1 MPAIKVLGSMSFAN
15 RASLCSVERKL
26 VSCIVWRAG
35 RNSSEIKIWEIQ
47 SSRAWDELCINVMWF
62 EEGDYRNLHLCYKS
76 VSEGISK
83 FVGIRIHLYQYFKI
97 SNIFCLSLEANL
109 ADRKTVLLL
118 LLETKIFT
126 PVIDKR

>member
-1 MPAIKVLGSMSFAN
+1 
-15 RASLCSVERKL
+15 
-26 VSCIVWRAG
+26 
-35 RNSSEIKIWEIQ
+35 
-47 SSRAWDELCINVMWF
+47 MWF
-62 EEGDYRNLHLCYKS
+62 EEGDYRNLHLYYKS

-97 SNIFCLSLEANL
+97 SNFFCLSLEANL

-126 PVIDKR
+126 PVIDERQQVDFSSAEL

>member
-35 RNSSEIKIWEIQ
+35 RNSSEIKIWELQ

-62 EEGDYRNLHLCYKS
+62 EEGDYRNLHLYYKS

-83 FVGIRIHLYQYFKI
+83 FVGIRIHLYQYIKI
-97 SNIFCLSLEANL
+97 SNFFVYPWKQTWPIEKPCFCFFWKPKS
-109 ADRKTVLLL
+109 LLL
-118 LLETKIFT
+118 
-126 PVIDKR
+126 